1 MKEIAAAAL
10 SLSLAAAAPVDAE
23 EKLQPRSGPR
33 ITAEDVRSVSPA
45 LEKYTQQK
53 LLGEVWSRPDL
64 SRRDRSVVTFAEV
77 IARNQAIDMPFYI
90 NAALDNGV
98 RPTELSEIITH
109 LAFYSGFPN
118 AMEAVSAAK
127 TIFAE
132 RGITVDQLPVASPT
146 LMPIDQEA
154 ETKRAT
160 AVEANVGPVSAGL
173 VKYTGELFQDL
184 WLRPDLAPRDRS
196 LVTISALVATGQ
208 VAQITFHLN
217 KAMDNGLT
225 RAQASEV
232 LTHLAFYTGWP
243 NVMSAVP
250 VFKDVFDKRG
260 V

>member
-1 MKEIAAAAL
+1 MDSTDHRRRRPIRFA
-10 SLSLAAAAPVDAE
+10 
-23 EKLQPRSGPR
+23 
-33 ITAEDVRSVSPA
+33 A

-64 SRRDRSVVTFAEV
+64 SRRDRSVITVAEV
-77 IARNQAIDMPFYI
+77 IARNQASDMPFYFKV
-90 NAALDNGV
+90 ALDSGV
-98 RPTELSEIITH
+98 NPAELSEIITH

-118 AMEAVSAAK
+118 AMEAVAAAK

-132 RGITVDQLPVASPT
+132 RGITIDQLPIASPT
-146 LMPIDQEA
+146 LLLIDEEA
-154 ETKRAT
+154 EAKRAT
-160 AVEANVGPVSAGL
+160 TVETNVGPVSVGV
-173 VKYTGELFQDL
+173 VKYTGELFTDL
-184 WLRPDLAPRDRS
+184 WLRPDLDRS

-208 VAQITFHLN
+208 VAQVTFHLN

-225 RAQASEV
+225 KAQASEV

-250 VFKDVFDKRG
+250 VFKDVFEKRG